1 MNTETS
7 PPQEEQVISFA
18 EFKQKMLKPDETG
31 KAPDFITPR
40 HIEDLSEEEQDQLV
54 HYLRVDRV
62 AASTLAAHTRKDV
75 GSGRV
80 SSQTIAN
87 RITKKC
93 DMISKKIEQ
102 MEKQQEML
110 DRYFQ
115 ELRGLRLQA
124 GMDPDG

>member
-1 MNTETS
+1 MQSLSRRCLSLTKS
-7 PPQEEQVISFA
+7 
-18 EFKQKMLKPDETG
+18 G
-31 KAPDFITPR
+31 KAPDFISPR

-62 AASTLAAHTRKDV
+62 AASTLAAHSRKDV

-93 DMISKKIEQ
+93 DMIAKKIEQ